1 MATADVL
8 PPVAVG
14 SPLQHTYKLPGGGE
28 VVCQGLSY
36 AEHEGNSLG
45 GGLAAA
51 GHATGMTQ
59 WPAGR
64 LLCDY
69 LVCHACPAG
78 GSLTRAAELGCGLG
92 MTGLVFA
99 AANPVASVLLT
110 DGDEPCVQQ
119 AAANAAAQPAGRAP
133 AVAAHLL
140 WGDAAACAALC
151 EAGGRFDVV
160 LGGDLV
166 YGESRGG
173 GLSQGTG
180 KDNVKALFLTA
191 NALLSHGTGAAFLLG
206 FQRRSVPLS
215 AVLEAAAAEGLA
227 AEVPPGGWCEDLF
240 QERTEEFSD
249 TWQKAVLRFSRA
261 TPEVARERARALL
274 ALAEMELE

>member
-1 MATADVL
+1 MAAADVVL
-8 PPVAVG
+8 PSAVG
-14 SPLQHTYKLPGGGE
+14 SPLQHTYRLPCGGE

-36 AEHEGNSLG
+36 AEHEGNCHG

-69 LVCHACPAG
+69 LVCQPPAG
-78 GSLTRAAELGCGLG
+78 GPTRAAELGCGLG

-99 AANPVASVLLT
+99 ASNPVASVLLT

-119 AAANAAAQPAGRAP
+119 AAANAAAQPPGRAP
-133 AVAAHLL
+133 AAAAHLL
-140 WGDAAACAALC
+140 WGDTAACEALC
-151 EAGGRFDVV
+151 ATGGRFDLV

-173 GLSQGTG
+173 GLSEGTG
-180 KDNVKALFLTA
+180 KDNVTALFLTA
-191 NALLSHGTGAAFLLG
+191 QALLSHSPGAAFLLG

-215 AVLEAAAAEGLA
+215 AVLEAAAAKGLA
-227 AEVPPGGWCEDLF
+227 ADVPPGGWCEDLF
-240 QERTEEFSD
+240 CERTEEFSD

-261 TPEVARERARALL
+261 EPEVARARAQALL
-274 ALAEMELE
+274 ALAEME

>member
-1 MATADVL
+1 MAAADVL
-8 PPVAVG
+8 YTPAVG
-14 SPLQHTYKLPGGGE
+14 SALQHTYLLPSGGA
-28 VVCQGLSY
+28 VVCDGLSY

-45 GGLAAA
+45 GALAAA

-69 LVCHACPAG
+69 LVCQPPVKSH
-78 GSLTRAAELGCGLG
+78 TRVAELGCGLG
-92 MTGLVFA
+92 MTGLVFSA
-99 AANPVASVLLT
+99 LNPDASVLLT

-119 AAANAAAQPAGRAP
+119 AAANAKAAGRAS
-133 AVAAHLL
+133 VTAAHLL
-140 WGDAAACAALC
+140 WGDAAACAAL
-151 EAGGRFDVV
+151 GGPFDVV

-173 GLSQGTG
+173 GLSHGTG
-180 KDNVKALFLTA
+180 KDNVKSLFVTVQ
-191 NALLSHGTGAAFLLG
+191 ALLSHGPGAAFLLG

-215 AVLEAAAAEGLA
+215 VVLEAAAAEGLA

-240 QERTEEFSD
+240 CERTEEFSD
-249 TWQKAVLRFSRA
+249 TWQKTVLRFSRA
-261 TPEVARERARALL
+261 TPDVARARAQALL
-274 ALAEMELE
+274 ALAEME